1 MFICTKS
8 LVCFLLLFI
17 VGTTQAYL
25 FGRPHR
31 RTATASLIRRNVA
44 STFYGELAYYTPT
57 EVRPS
62 ENFSIRLRPN
72 AIKTGE
78 GSKQQHPSLGMAL
91 TELIVNMFEF
101 DSSVHKVE
109 CYRDTVN
116 DTMKL
121 LREFPIHILN
131 LFIKLFQFE
140 NNLLTGNLYQRES
153 FVITKK
159 PAMVEHVS
167 F

>member
-1 MFICTKS
+1 MSIKS
-8 LVCFLLLFI
+8 LIFTLLLFACA

-25 FGRPHR
+25 FGKPYHR
-31 RTATASLIRRNVA
+31 RTTASLIRRNVA

-62 ENFSIRLRPN
+62 ETFNIRPPPN
-72 AIKTGE
+72 AIRTD
-78 GSKQQHPSLGMAL
+78 SKQQHPSLGMAL

-116 DTMKL
+116 DTMKV
-121 LREFPIHILN
+121 LREFPIRLLN

-140 NNLLTGNLYQRES
+140 NDLFTGNNQYQRES
-153 FVITKK
+153 FFITKK
-159 PAMVEHVS
+159 TAMVKHVS
-167 F
+167 Y